1 MALAVGAKLA
11 KSFGAED
18 IFRDVGFEI
27 QPRDRI
33 AFVGVN
39 GSGKSTLLRIVAGLE
54 PPDRGTVTFASGAR
68 VGYLPQEVTFPIGL
82 TLREYLL
89 DAFADLLRLEERM
102 RAVEASMAAAASNQT
117 LLDRLADEHARLL
130 HEYEA
135 GGGYT
140 YQNRVHEVVA
150 GLGIED
156 DRLDQQLTTFSGG
169 QRTRAALAHLLLTGQ
184 DLLLMDEPT
193 NHLDLAATEWLED
206 YLVQAR
212 QALVVVSHDRYFLDK
227 VATRTWE
234 MAYGGL
240 ESYTGNYSRFVQQR
254 AERQVRQQREY
265 AAQQEYIARTEA
277 FIRRYRAGQR
287 ARQARGRQKLLD
299 RMERVEAVR
308 APGQM

>member
-1 MALAVGAKLA
+1 MPLAVGARLT

-156 DRLDQQLTTFSGG
+156 DKLDQQLTTFSGG

-206 YLVQAR
+206 YLTQAR
-212 QALVVVSHDRYFLDK
+212 QAVVVVSHDRYFLDK

-234 MAYGGL
+234 MSDGHL
-240 ESYTGNYSRFVQQR
+240 ESYTGNYSRFVHQR
-254 AERQVRQQREY
+254 A
-265 AAQQEYIARTEA
+265 
-277 FIRRYRAGQR
+277 
-287 ARQARGRQKLLD
+287 
-299 RMERVEAVR
+299 
-308 APGQM
+308 

>member
-11 KSFGAED
+11 RSFGAED

-54 PPDRGTVTFASGAR
+54 QPDRGTVTFASGAR
-68 VGYLPQEVTFPIGL
+68 VGYLPQEVTFPVGL

-89 DAFADLLRLEERM
+89 GAFGDLLRLEQRM
-102 RAVEASMAAAASNQT
+102 RAVESSIAAAATSSAG

-135 GGGYT
+135 GGGYA
-140 YQNRVHEVVA
+140 YQNRIHEVVA
-150 GLGIED
+150 GLGIDE
-156 DRLDQQLTTFSGG
+156 DRLDQRLTTFSGG

-206 YLVQAR
+206 YLAQAR
-212 QALVVVSHDRYFLDK
+212 QAIVVVSHDRYFLDK
-227 VATRTWE
+227 VATRVWE
-234 MAYGGL
+234 MSDGHLDTYA
-240 ESYTGNYSRFVQQR
+240 GNYSQFATQR
-254 AERQVRQQREY
+254 SERTLRQQREY
-265 AAQQEYIARTEA
+265 EQQ
-277 FIRRYRAGQR
+277 Q
-287 ARQARGRQKLLD
+287 
-299 RMERVEAVR
+299 
-308 APGQM
+308 